1 MPYGFNGK
9 ILEIDL
15 SSEKIKTIEL
25 KEETLRKFVG
35 GRGLGAWILWKRLG
49 DRWENI
55 DPLSPENLLLFLT
68 GPMTGYYPGGRIC
81 ITGKSPLSNGVVGST
96 IGSELGLELK
106 SCGYDGIIF
115 TGKASSPVYLFINDD
130 KVELR
135 DASRIWGKG
144 GRETLREILRE
155 TWGEIKK
162 ENRLKGLPK
171 EPAVLYIGPAG
182 ERLVRMAAVLAK
194 WTHAAG
200 YGGYGAVMGSKNLK
214 AVVVKGSG
222 PLPAVADF
230 EKYRELLSKARKIL
244 LDWTYMRVWGT
255 GYGGYAVGAK
265 TSSEPVKNWQ
275 EEWHDRKEYSQSN
288 FESRLWVKRFLSDY
302 GCPTSCLKISLL
314 MRGDEVAIT
323 DCPDYELQAYLGT
336 NLGIF
341 NPEDAVYLS
350 YLADELGFDGI
361 NLGNILGFAAELYQ
375 RGILTKEDLGFELR
389 WGDCDAFAKLMKMI
403 ANREGVGGILAEGT
417 FRAMRKLSELK
428 KADLRK
434 YAVCSKGIGL
444 GAHGV
449 RSRKDYPSII
459 SYAVS
464 TQGGDHTSIPSPHP
478 QFSESWFTF
487 YDSAVICA
495 FNSYFFGDK
504 ALIDFLNSVTGWD
517 VTVDEWTNEILKRIL
532 NIQRILL
539 LLGGPDA
546 TWNPLKDDDLPP
558 RFYEPL
564 PSGPF
569 KGAKVTK
576 EEVEK
581 EKKEYYKLMG
591 WDENGVPRKEELERL
606 GIKEL
611 SSAVDKIKRKFNL
624 S

>member
-1 MPYGFNGK
+1 MPYGFTGRL
-9 ILEIDL
+9 LEVDL
-15 SSEKIKTIEL
+15 SSEKTRAVEL
-25 KEETLRKFVG
+25 KEETLRKFIG
-35 GRGLGAWILWKRLG
+35 GRGLGAWLLWKRLG
-49 DRWENI
+49 DKWENV
-55 DPLSPENLLLFLT
+55 DPLSPENLLMFLT

-81 ITGKSPLSNGVVGST
+81 VTGKSPLSNGVVGST
-96 IGSELGLELK
+96 VGTELGLELK

-115 TGKASSPVYLFINDD
+115 SGKASSPVYLFINDD
-130 KVELR
+130 KIELR
-135 DASRIWGKG
+135 DASKLWGKG

-155 TWGEIKK
+155 TWGELK
-162 ENRLKGLPK
+162 EKDRLKGLPK

-182 ERLVRMAAVLAK
+182 EKLVRVAAVIAK

-214 AVVVKGSG
+214 AVVVKGSK
-222 PLPAVADF
+222 PLPEVADLT
-230 EKYRELLSKARKIL
+230 KYRELLSKARKIL

-302 GCPTSCLKISLL
+302 GCPTSCLKISRLI
-314 MRGDEVAIT
+314 RGDEVAIT

-341 NPEDAVYLS
+341 SPEDAVYLA

-361 NLGNILGFAAELYQ
+361 NLGNVLGFAAELYQ
-375 RGILTKEDLGFELR
+375 RGILTKDDLGFELK
-389 WGDCDAFAKLMKMI
+389 WGDCDSFAKLMKTI
-403 ANREGVGGILAEGT
+403 ALREGVGEILAEGT

-428 KADLRK
+428 KADLSK
-434 YAVCSKGIGL
+434 YAVCAKGIGL

-449 RSRKDYPSII
+449 RSKKDYPSVIG
-459 SYAVS
+459 YAVS
-464 TQGGDHTSIPSPHP
+464 TQGGDHTSIPSPYP
-478 QFSESWFTF
+478 QFSESWFAF

-495 FNSYFFGDK
+495 FNSYFVGDK
-504 ALIDFLNSVTGWD
+504 ALIDFLNVVTGWNI
-517 VTVDEWTNEILKRIL
+517 TVEEWNNEILKRIL
-532 NIQRILL
+532 NVQRTLL
-539 LLGGPDA
+539 LLGGPDV
-546 TWNPLKDDDLPP
+546 TWDPRKDDDLPP

-569 KGAKVTK
+569 KGAKASK

-581 EKKEYYKLMG
+581 EKKEYYKQMG
-591 WDENGVPRKEELERL
+591 WDENGIPRKEELERL

-611 SSAVDKIKRKFNL
+611 GPAVDKIKRKLNL